1 MSHDDFE
8 FEPIPGLPAMLP
20 AGEDLLWQGSP
31 DWKALAI
38 RAYHVR
44 KVGLY
49 FLALIAWRIGIG
61 INGGQTFVAM
71 AQSCALLA
79 GLGITAMAVLSLL
92 AYWTSRATV
101 YSITSRRVLLRHGI
115 AVPLTLNVPFIAIES
130 AALKSYPD
138 GTGDIALTVERRQR
152 VGYLI
157 TWPHLRPGYVT
168 HPAPS
173 FRVLP
178 DAARAAEI
186 LSVALAAYAGTDP
199 VRITAADQPST
210 NGFRPRT
217 AATA

>member
-31 DWKALAI
+31 NWKALAI

-61 INGGQTFVAM
+61 INGGHDLESIAL
-71 AQSCALLA
+71 SCALLVA
-79 GLGITAMAVLSLL
+79 LGATAMGVLSLL
-92 AYWTSRATV
+92 AYWTSRAAV

-115 AVPLTLNVPFIAIES
+115 AVPLTLNVPFTAVES
-130 AALKSYPD
+130 AAVKMYPD
-138 GTGDIALTVERRQR
+138 GTGDIALTVARDQR

-157 TWPHLRPGYVT
+157 TWPHLRSGQFARPC
-168 HPAPS
+168 PS
-173 FRVLP
+173 FRAVA
-178 DAARAAEI
+178 DAGRAAEV
-186 LSVALAAYAGTDP
+186 LSVALAAHTGTDP
-199 VRITAADQPST
+199 VRVAAPQAPAT
-210 NGFRPRT
+210 GFRPRT

>member
-49 FLALIAWRIGIG
+49 FLVLIAWRVGIG
-61 INGGQTFVAM
+61 ISNGHDVVSI
-71 AQSCALLA
+71 AQSCALLVA
-79 GLGITAMAVLSLL
+79 LGATAMGVLTLL
-92 AYWTSRATV
+92 AYWTSRAAV
-101 YSITSRRVLLRHGI
+101 YSITSRRLLLRHGI
-115 AVPLTLNVPFIAIES
+115 AVPLTLNVPFTAVEG
-130 AALKSYPD
+130 AALKLYPD
-138 GTGDIALTVERRQR
+138 GTGDIALTVARDQR

-157 TWPHLRPGYVT
+157 TWPHLRPGHIT
-168 HPAPS
+168 RPCPG
-173 FRVLP
+173 FRALA

-186 LSVALAAYAGTDP
+186 LSVALAAHAGTDP
-199 VRITAADQPST
+199 VRIAAEQPAVS
-210 NGFRPRT
+210 GFRPRT

>member
-8 FEPIPGLPAMLP
+8 FEPIPGLPALLP

-31 DWKALAI
+31 NWKALAI
-38 RAYHVR
+38 RAYQVR

-49 FLALIAWRIGIG
+49 FLALIAWRIAIG
-61 INGGQTFVAM
+61 INSGHEFASI
-71 AQSCALLA
+71 AQSCAVLT
-79 GLGITAMAVLSLL
+79 GLGITAMGVLSLL

-101 YSITSRRVLLRHGI
+101 YSITNRRVLLRHGI
-115 AVPLTLNVPFIAIES
+115 AVPLTLNVPFTS
-130 AALKSYPD
+130 VDGAALKMYPD
-138 GTGDIALTVERRQR
+138 GTGDIALTVVRDQR

-157 TWPHLRPGYVT
+157 TWPHLRAGDIA
-168 HPAPS
+168 HPSPS

-186 LSVALAAYAGTDP
+186 LSVALAAHAGTEP
-199 VRITAADQPST
+199 VRIAAPQSAAT
-210 NGFRPRT
+210 GFRPRT